1 MAEPDVMRARPRL
14 LPGVRLVQ
22 SEADGWVLLGLEGA
36 YKVDASAAEIIERC
50 TGEATLAAIID
61 DLASRSDDGARQDC
75 FGRAVGGRQAPRPDA
90 AGAGLERA
98 TPEALRLWFPRA
110 RN

>member
-61 DLASRSDDGARQDC
+61 DLASRSTMARGKIALDVLSVVDKLHGQML
-75 FGRAVGGRQAPRPDA
+75 
-90 AGAGLERA
+90 LE
-98 TPEALRLWFPRA
+98 LY
-110 RN
+110 

>member
-1 MAEPDVMRARPRL
+1 MAELDVRRARPRL

-36 YKVDASAAEIIERC
+36 YKVDASAAEIIKRC

-61 DLASRSDDGARQDC
+61 DLASRSTMARGKIALDVLSVVAKLRGQML
-75 FGRAVGGRQAPRPDA
+75 
-90 AGAGLERA
+90 LE
-98 TPEALRLWFPRA
+98 LD
-110 RN
+110 